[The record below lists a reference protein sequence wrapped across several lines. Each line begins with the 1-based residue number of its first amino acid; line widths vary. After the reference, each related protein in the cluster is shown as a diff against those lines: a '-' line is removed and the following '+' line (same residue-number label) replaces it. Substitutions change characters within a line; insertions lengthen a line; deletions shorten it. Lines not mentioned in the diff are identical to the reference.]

1 MQKLVWRVKLVA
13 DSGDGSATEIEVGRI
28 ERESWANLE
37 TIGLSLDEEKRLTA
51 AIQAEMVRA

>member
-28 ERESWANLE
+28 EREACVRWQLIRVFFNLGANC
-37 TIGLSLDEEKRLTA
+37 GKRENQTA
-51 AIQAEMVRA
+51 